1 MEAAPSIRI
10 VRATV
15 PDDLEDTI
23 MRALEKVPAD
33 RFPTVSQ
40 FKEAL
45 LGGSTTTTAIRRV
58 TRRTTTS
65 RVAIA
70 EQEDL
75 LRRRRPLKI
84 AAIVAAGVVVVAA
97 ALGLYGLRGRSHTA
111 ASAGAI
117 DAREL
122 AVLYLDDDSKDSSLR
137 HVADGLT
144 ESLISQLGRV
154 EGLHVVSPGGVAP
167 YRNTTVPDDSVGRA
181 LKVGVLVKGSIVQQ
195 GSAYK
200 VSLKLVDGQGGGDI
214 DRRSFTV
221 AQKDLLTARDSVA
234 RVTADL
240 LRGPLGSEVRL
251 RELRGA
257 TKSIDAWTLV
267 QRVENAKK
275 DADRLTAA
283 SDPDGA
289 LKRLSEADS
298 LAARAA
304 ALDDKWPEPLVQRGA
319 IAYQLARL
327 TKDPN
332 TLAAF
337 VQAGLGHA
345 GRALE
350 LDPRSADALELRG
363 SLKYYRISR
372 GLVSGRAES
381 TTLIDE
387 AEKDLRDAVAIAPN
401 QATAWNALSVLQYA
415 KQNVV
420 DSHAYAQK
428 AYEADAYLRS
438 ASDILWRLYATSYDL
453 EQFPD
458 AMKWC
463 AEGQRRFP
471 VSSRFIWCQL
481 YLMLSKAVPADPDE
495 AWTLAGQIEK
505 LTPKQDLDLER
516 RQAHMLV
523 AIVLGRAK
531 LVDSAHKVIL
541 RTRAGADVD
550 PRGEVM
556 GLEAL
561 ARTFLGERDAAITLL
576 EQYLTSHPDHRA
588 GFAKVNAWWWR
599 DLQQEPRFKT
609 LAGAGR

>member
-1 MEAAPSIRI
+1 MSGLLEDLRSALQDRYSVDREVGRGGMATVFLAEDLKHGRRVAIKVLSPELSSSIDGDRFKREIQIAARLSHPHILPIFDSGDAGGLLYYTMPFVEGESLRKRIQREIQLSIEDALSLTSEVADALSYAHSLGVVHRDIKPENVLLHGGHAVVADFGIARVIQDSGGDKLTQTGMSIGTAAYMSPEQFSGEHVDGRADLYSLACMLYEMLVGQVPFTGPNAMAIMARHTMEAAPSIRI

-257 TKSIDAWTLV
+257 TKSIDAWTLA
-267 QRVENAKK
+267 QRV
-275 DADRLTAA
+275 
-283 SDPDGA
+283 
-289 LKRLSEADS
+289 
-298 LAARAA
+298 
-304 ALDDKWPEPLVQRGA
+304 
-319 IAYQLARL
+319 
-327 TKDPN
+327 
-332 TLAAF
+332 
-337 VQAGLGHA
+337 
-345 GRALE
+345 
-350 LDPRSADALELRG
+350 
-363 SLKYYRISR
+363 
-372 GLVSGRAES
+372 
-381 TTLIDE
+381 
-387 AEKDLRDAVAIAPN
+387 
-401 QATAWNALSVLQYA
+401 
-415 KQNVV
+415 
-420 DSHAYAQK
+420 
-428 AYEADAYLRS
+428 
-438 ASDILWRLYATSYDL
+438 
-453 EQFPD
+453 
-458 AMKWC
+458 
-463 AEGQRRFP
+463 
-471 VSSRFIWCQL
+471 
-481 YLMLSKAVPADPDE
+481 
-495 AWTLAGQIEK
+495 
-505 LTPKQDLDLER
+505 
-516 RQAHMLV
+516 
-523 AIVLGRAK
+523 
-531 LVDSAHKVIL
+531 
-541 RTRAGADVD
+541 
-550 PRGEVM
+550 
-556 GLEAL
+556 
-561 ARTFLGERDAAITLL
+561 
-576 EQYLTSHPDHRA
+576 
-588 GFAKVNAWWWR
+588 
-599 DLQQEPRFKT
+599 
-609 LAGAGR
+609 